1 MKLAAKAADKTV
13 SEVKAGD
20 TSAMAPEFGRWR
32 DVERVYGIKRG
43 SLYGLLAL
51 GKVKGCLLR
60 VRGQK
65 SGIRLIDLASVR
77 RYILSQMDEPASQG
91 GN

>member
-1 MKLAAKAADKTV
+1 MPRKTKRTTTAPV
-13 SEVKAGD
+13 QAGD
-20 TSAMAPEFGRWR
+20 FTGAAQEFGRWQ
-32 DVERVYGIKRG
+32 DVQRQYGIKRG

-65 SGIRLIDLASVR
+65 SGIRLIDMASVR
-77 RYILSQMDEPASQG
+77 DYIRQCQAEQEAA
-91 GN
+91 

>member
-1 MKLAAKAADKTV
+1 MAKDKQKTTTARV
-13 SEVKAGD
+13 EAGNFNGV
-20 TSAMAPEFGRWR
+20 APEFGRWQ
-32 DVERVYGIKRG
+32 DVQRQYGIKRG

-65 SGIRLIDLASVR
+65 SGIRLIDMASVR
-77 RYILSQMDEPASQG
+77 NYIHQCQAEQEAA
-91 GN
+91 

>member
-1 MKLAAKAADKTV
+1 MARYNKKVTTTRV
-13 SEVKAGD
+13 EPGD
-20 TSAMAPEFGRWR
+20 FTGIAPEFGRWQ
-32 DVERVYGIKRG
+32 DVQRQYGIKRG

-65 SGIRLIDLASVR
+65 SGIRLIDMASVR
-77 RYILSQMDEPASQG
+77 NYIHQCQKQEAA
-91 GN
+91 